1 MMRMLQQVD
10 KANGYVFGDLEERN
24 IQTLLSCAVGAE
36 FEYDKIKD
44 IREKYM
50 DTDSV
55 YSIKHYMIKFVSD
68 LRQVIGFLWFPPQIK
83 LTVTI

>member
-1 MMRMLQQVD
+1 M
-10 KANGYVFGDLEERN
+10 FGDLEERN

-50 DTDSV
+50 DTDSDIQDHEINIDK
-55 YSIKHYMIKFVSD
+55 S
-68 LRQVIGFLWFPPQIK
+68 
-83 LTVTI
+83 

>member
-50 DTDSV
+50 DTDSDIQDHEINIDK
-55 YSIKHYMIKFVSD
+55 S
-68 LRQVIGFLWFPPQIK
+68 
-83 LTVTI
+83 

>member
-10 KANGYVFGDLEERN
+10 KANGYVVGDLEERN

-50 DTDSV
+50 DTDSDIQDHDINIDK
-55 YSIKHYMIKFVSD
+55 S
-68 LRQVIGFLWFPPQIK
+68 
-83 LTVTI
+83 

>member
-1 MMRMLQQVD
+1 MLQQVD

-50 DTDSV
+50 DTDSDIQDHEINIDK
-55 YSIKHYMIKFVSD
+55 S
-68 LRQVIGFLWFPPQIK
+68 
-83 LTVTI
+83 

>member
-50 DTDSV
+50 DTDSDIQDHDINIDK
-55 YSIKHYMIKFVSD
+55 S
-68 LRQVIGFLWFPPQIK
+68 
-83 LTVTI
+83 